1 LKTIIADEWSHGQT
15 GAHVDEKGHEEETLQ
30 DRETNGVGK
39 RGLQHHTMLMVTP
52 TAVPTQL
59 VDDRWGR

>member
-1 LKTIIADEWSHGQT
+1 MSGAT
-15 GAHVDEKGHEEETLQ
+15 GKQAHMLMRNVTKKKPCKIV
-30 DRETNGVGK
+30 ETNGVGK